1 MTRQVNPRH
10 SDYAARMSSFVTGAT
25 GFIGRFLVSEL
36 VDHRE
41 GPIFVLVR
49 QSSLHRMETLIQQ
62 WTGGAGGKKVVP
74 VIGDLSQPGLGVDP
88 AWVAEHAGEVEHF
101 FHLAA
106 IYDMTADD
114 ATNDAMN
121 VDGTRNAL
129 ELAEALDVKCF
140 HQVSSVAAAGDYH
153 GRFDESMF
161 EEGQPLPS
169 PYHRTKYE
177 SEKIVRE
184 ESKVPWRVYR
194 PAIVVG
200 HSETGAMDKIDGPYY
215 FFPLIKR
222 LRDNLPSWLPLVG
235 IDLGDTNLV
244 PVDYVAKA
252 MDHLAHLPDRNGEA
266 FHLVNPEPQS
276 TVEMINAFC
285 AAAGAPRFATPIDR
299 NLTAGATGLL
309 PKALRP
315 GRMISAAVRT
325 APAHLVLNQTLG
337 RLGIPAEVVG
347 HSSFSAVFD
356 SRATTK
362 ALAGSG
368 IDVPDLESYAR
379 TLWTFWEENLDDT
392 TARDKKTRS
401 ALKGKHVV
409 ITGASSGIGKV
420 TALKVAQAGGVPV
433 LVARGKDK
441 LEETKADIELRGGTA
456 HVFPC
461 DLSDLRAIDD
471 LCERLTTELPSV
483 DFVVNNAGRSI
494 RRSLR
499 LSQERFHDFE
509 RTMQL
514 NYFGA
519 IRLIMGLMPKLH
531 EQRSGHIVNISSIG
545 VQTNPPRFSAYVA
558 SKAAL
563 DAWSNVVAS
572 EVVGHGI
579 SFTNIHMPLVRTPMI
594 APTKM
599 YDKFPTLSP
608 AQAADLVI
616 KAMVEKPH
624 EINTLAGNA
633 GAVAHTFAP
642 KAAFRVLNLAYQVF
656 PDSAAAKGKAGPSP
670 DAAAVPET
678 PDAIVAPPEQGGRES
693 EQMLM
698 ARLFPGVHW

>member
-1 MTRQVNPRH
+1 MA
-10 SDYAARMSSFVTGAT
+10 YFVTGAT

-41 GPIFVLVR
+41 GPIFVLCR
-49 QSSLHRMETLIQQ
+49 ASSLSRLETMIQQ
-62 WTGGAGGKKVVP
+62 WTHGTGSSRVVP
-74 VIGDLSQPGLGVDP
+74 VVGDLSQPSLGVDP
-88 AWVAEHAGEVEHF
+88 DWVAEHAGKIDHF

-129 ELAEALDVKCF
+129 ELAAALDAGCF

-153 GRFDESMF
+153 GRFDETMF
-161 EEGQPLPS
+161 DEGQPLPS

-184 ESKVPWRVYR
+184 ESVVPWRVYR

-200 HSETGAMDKIDGPYY
+200 DSETGAMDKIDGPYY

-235 IDLGDTNLV
+235 VDLGDTNLV

-252 MDHLAHLPDRNGEA
+252 MDYLGHLPDRNGEA
-266 FHLVNPEPQS
+266 FHLVNPEPQP
-276 TVEMINAFC
+276 VVDMINAFC
-285 AAAGAPRFATPIDR
+285 GAAGSPRFATPVDR
-299 NLTAGATGLL
+299 SLTAGATGLL
-309 PKALRP
+309 PKSLQPKRIFDAV
-315 GRMISAAVRT
+315 VRT
-325 APAHLVLNQTLG
+325 APARILLDQTLG

-347 HSSFSAVFD
+347 HSSFTSVFD
-356 SRATTK
+356 SKATEK

-368 IDVPDLESYAR
+368 IAVPDLESYAR
-379 TLWTFWEENLDDT
+379 VLWTYWEENLDDT
-392 TARDKKTRS
+392 TGKDKKTRG

-420 TALKVAQAGGVPV
+420 TALKVAQAGGIPV

-441 LEETKADIELRGGTA
+441 LEETKATIELRGGQA
-456 HVFPC
+456 YVFPC

-471 LCERLTTELPSV
+471 LCQRLSTELPSV

-499 LSQERFHDFE
+499 LSHDRFHDFE

-519 IRLIMGLMPKLH
+519 IRLIIGLMPKLH
-531 EQRSGHIVNISSIG
+531 EQKSGHIVNISSIG

-608 AQAADLVI
+608 AQAADLVV

-656 PDSAAAKGKAGPSP
+656 PDSAAAKAKAGPTEAVAP
-670 DAAAVPET
+670 VAAVPEAT
-678 PDAIVAPPEQGGRES
+678 GEEAGGRES

>member
-1 MTRQVNPRH
+1 M
-10 SDYAARMSSFVTGAT
+10 ASFVTGAT

-41 GPIFVLVR
+41 GPIYVLVR
-49 QSSLHRMETLIQQ
+49 QSSLHRMETMIAQ
-62 WTGGAGGKKVVP
+62 WTRGSGSLRVVP
-74 VIGDLSQPGLGVDP
+74 VVGDLGEPSLGVD
-88 AWVAEHAGEVEHF
+88 ADWITEHAGEIDHF

-106 IYDMTADD
+106 IYDMTADV

-121 VDGTRNAL
+121 VQGTRNAL
-129 ELAEALDVKCF
+129 ELAEALEAGCF

-161 EEGQPLPS
+161 DEGQPLPS

-184 ESKVPWRVYR
+184 ECKVPWRVYR

-200 HSETGAMDKIDGPYY
+200 DSETGAMDKIDGPYY

-222 LRDNLPSWLPLVG
+222 LRDNLPGWLPLVG
-235 IDLGDTNLV
+235 VDLGDTNMV

-276 TVEMINAFC
+276 TIETINAFC
-285 AAAGAPRFATPIDR
+285 AAAGAPKFATPIDR
-299 NLTAGATGLL
+299 NVTSSATGLL
-309 PKALRP
+309 PRALRP
-315 GRMISAAVRT
+315 SNIISAVVRT
-325 APAHLVLNQTLG
+325 APAQLLLDQTLG
-337 RLGIPAEVVG
+337 RMGIPAEVVS
-347 HSSFSAVFD
+347 HASFTAVFD
-356 SRATTK
+356 SRKTEK

-368 IDVPDLESYAR
+368 IAVPDLESYAR
-379 TLWTFWEENLDDT
+379 ALWSYWEENLDDST
-392 TARDKKTRS
+392 SRDKRTCN
-401 ALKGKHVV
+401 ALQGKHVV

-420 TALKVAQAGGVPV
+420 TALKVAQAGGIPV

-441 LEETKADIELRGGTA
+441 LEETKATIELRGGQA
-456 HVFPC
+456 YVFPC
-461 DLSDLRAIDD
+461 DLSDLKAIDD
-471 LCERLTTELPSV
+471 LCARLSTELPSV

-499 LSQERFHDFE
+499 LSHDRFHDFE

-519 IRLIMGLMPKLH
+519 IRLIIGLMPKLH
-531 EQRSGHIVNISSIG
+531 EQKSGHIVNISSIG

-563 DAWSNVVAS
+563 DSWSNVVAS

-642 KAAFRVLNLAYQVF
+642 KAAFRILNLAYQVF
-656 PDSAAAKGKAGPSP
+656 PDSAAAKAKAGRP
-670 DAAAVPET
+670 DAPAAPE
-678 PDAIVAPPEQGGRES
+678 AAAPAPTGDLEAAGGRES